1 MRLFL
6 RLLAQLVAVSVVAL
20 VGNMAVGAVQW
31 NVWPT
36 LALGVATA
44 VLSLLAYA
52 WVVRRTERRA
62 PAEVA
67 WKGAGAPFGRGA
79 LIGFGMFAAVI
90 AVIALSG
97 GYRIDG
103 WGSVSGAIAL
113 AGVTA
118 AAAVTEELLFRGV
131 LFRFVEERIG
141 TWSALVLTGLLFGL
155 AHLFNP
161 HASLWSTL
169 AIAVE
174 AGGMLGAAFAATRNL
189 WVPIGLHFAWN
200 FAEGGIFGTGVSG
213 QSAPDGLLHGVL
225 SGPTAVSGGEFG
237 PEASLY
243 ALVAGV
249 VVTGV
254 FLWLARRR
262 DRLVPMRGRAAGV
275 AATVSLSR

>member
-1 MRLFL
+1 M